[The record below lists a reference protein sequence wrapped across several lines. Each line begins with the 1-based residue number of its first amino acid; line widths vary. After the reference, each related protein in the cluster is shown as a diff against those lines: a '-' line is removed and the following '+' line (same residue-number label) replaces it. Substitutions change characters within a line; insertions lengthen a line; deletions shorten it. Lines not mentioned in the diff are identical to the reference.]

1 MYVQCAYMYFD
12 AFVSII
18 TVRLS
23 LKLYLILSFVLILI
37 LIISSLA
44 EWRTWLMYMCSAC
57 VRMKL

>member
-1 MYVQCAYMYFD
+1 MYVQYAYMYFD

-44 EWRTWLMYMCSAC
+44 EWRHG
-57 VRMKL
+57 